1 MHVQLLRNYSISFSL
16 QYMLYSSLS
25 PMCFCVFSS
34 CSVFESVSLVVSYN
48 SPIWSHFGSV
58 SERCSRRGSSRQHR
72 AHHLAARTFC
82 PSQMT
87 ETVHIPESLS
97 LALLR
102 AHQARVDRLK
112 RWHAGLVC
120 WALGY
125 FFFFTLTFQF
135 SVPVSVATGGTSS
148 LGEEVFSTAL
158 QSNGNDCA
166 PGETENCICVLECS
180 AVMRKACTE
189 VTGCCPEYLFVPGDG
204 GPMLRYTF
212 FIHFKNKKHSN

>member
-87 ETVHIPESLS
+87 ETVHIPEPLS

-125 FFFFTLTFQF
+125 FFFFYPHF
-135 SVPVSVATGGTSS
+135 SVLSACVRGHWWHIKPGWRGLLYSSPVKRQWLCSRGDRKLHLRFGVQCCN
-148 LGEEVFSTAL
+148 EESMHG
-158 QSNGNDCA
+158 SNR
-166 PGETENCICVLECS
+166 VLS
-180 AVMRKACTE
+180 WIS
-189 VTGCCPEYLFVPGDG
+189 F
-204 GPMLRYTF
+204 YTRRRWSHVE
-212 FIHFKNKKHSN
+212 IHIFHSF